1 MQNPAPSRQQQVPQQ
16 YQPAVEQT
24 YGLSQASRY
33 YPPAGP
39 ANYPQFE
46 RAYSIVNTEPT
57 LIRKDRT
64 PILVDPILERHI
76 KSYLTWSLF
85 NLVFCWLF
93 GGIFTTILSLKVMQL
108 NDDKNFK
115 AAYRLS
121 ERVLLAN
128 MIISAIGVFLVLVLF
143 PIIYM
148 AIYPYLPKINW

>member
-1 MQNPAPSRQQQVPQQ
+1 MQNPAPTRQSQPQSTYGEQ
-16 YQPAVEQT
+16 QT
-24 YGLSQASRY
+24 YGGLSQASRY

-39 ANYPQFE
+39 ANYPPYE
-46 RAYSIVNTEPT
+46 KAYSIINTEPT

-108 NDDKNFK
+108 NDDKNYK
-115 AAYRLS
+115 GAYRLS

-128 MIISAIGVFLVLVLF
+128 MIITAIGVFLVLVLF